1 MITDVLSDNDARAPI
16 FGYNSNLRF
25 DNYKV
30 FVKTGTTQLNVD
42 GWIVGCTKDTCVGVW
57 SGNNDNTP
65 MYGGV
70 GESASGPQW
79 RKIIEKSVEIRN

>member
-1 MITDVLSDNDARAPI
+1 
-16 FGYNSNLRF
+16 
-25 DNYKV
+25 
-30 FVKTGTTQLNVD
+30 
-42 GWIVGCTKDTCVGVW
+42 
-57 SGNNDNTP
+57 